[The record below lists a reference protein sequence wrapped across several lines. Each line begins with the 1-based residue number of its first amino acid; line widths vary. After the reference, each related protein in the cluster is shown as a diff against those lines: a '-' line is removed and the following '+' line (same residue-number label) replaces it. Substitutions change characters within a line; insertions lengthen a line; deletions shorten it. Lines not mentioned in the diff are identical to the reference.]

1 MDHAV
6 HFVTF
11 YRLLYPLS
19 VLRYM
24 LYVCVSKRNVY
35 TVLNKSTEQQ
45 KVRIITEVWKGC
57 YQHLHLP
64 RLSE

>member
-45 KVRIITEVWKGC
+45 KVRIITEV
-57 YQHLHLP
+57 
-64 RLSE
+64 